1 MTTTVHVEAKAVP
14 STTLPREP
22 RPAFTPDYA
31 LVDPDSRQKSGHSVT
46 WMRGA

>member
-1 MTTTVHVEAKAVP
+1 MDTTVQVAAKAVP

-31 LVDPDSRQKSGHSVT
+31 LVEPDSHQKSGYSVT